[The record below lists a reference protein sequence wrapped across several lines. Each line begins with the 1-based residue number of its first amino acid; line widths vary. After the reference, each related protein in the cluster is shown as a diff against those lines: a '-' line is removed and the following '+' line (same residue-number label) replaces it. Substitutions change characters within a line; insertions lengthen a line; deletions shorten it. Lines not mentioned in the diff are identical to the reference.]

1 MGTSGSTECGVPQIT
16 FRIRTHVA
24 ASASE
29 WMLEVDLLAL
39 VATDQACWRDSTLA
53 RDIVGFVVHA
63 ARFMSASSPTLIALL
78 HGPDQPGLVAR
89 VAGWIF
95 ERGGNILHAD
105 QHRDMEA
112 GVFFQ
117 RVEWEPAMAG
127 AGENALAVAEADFTA
142 FARSKLGM
150 HVRVLSSA
158 DRPRVAVFVSKAD
171 HCFHDLV
178 LRWKSGDYACDLV
191 GVVSNHTELAEAA
204 RGYGLPFVHI
214 PVTSAN
220 KVAAEAKQLA
230 LLKELRAELV
240 ILARYMQVLS
250 ADFLA
255 AFGAPVINIH
265 HSFLPAFAGG
275 RPYHQAHARGVKLI
289 GATAHYATR
298 DLDEGPIIHQDVARV
313 THRHDVEDLVRK
325 GRDLERL
332 VLAQA
337 VRWHLEGRVLV
348 YGNKTVV
355 FD

>member
-1 MGTSGSTECGVPQIT
+1 MP
-16 FRIRTHVA
+16 
-24 ASASE
+24 SAT
-29 WMLEVDLLAL
+29 L
-39 VATDQACWRDSTLA
+39 V
-53 RDIVGFVVHA
+53 
-63 ARFMSASSPTLIALL
+63 ALL

-117 RVEWEPAMAG
+117 RVEWMPANGDAS
-127 AGENALAVAEADFTA
+127 ADTAAFHA
-142 FARSKLGM
+142 FAASLGM
-150 HVRVLSSA
+150 SARVSSSVR
-158 DRPRVAVFVSKAD
+158 RPRVAIFVSKFD

-191 GVVSNHTELAEAA
+191 AVVSNHRDLEPAA
-204 RGYGLPFVHI
+204 AGYGLPYHVI
-214 PVTSAN
+214 PVT
-220 KVAAEAKQLA
+220 AATKPAGEAAQLE
-230 LLKELRAELV
+230 LLRSLDVELV

-250 ADFLA
+250 ADFLKN
-255 AFGAPVINIH
+255 FGRPVINIH

-275 RPYHQAHARGVKLI
+275 KPYHQAAERGVKLI
-289 GATAHYATR
+289 GATAHYATAV
-298 DLDEGPIIHQDVARV
+298 LDDGPIIQQDVTRV
-313 THRHDVEDLVRK
+313 THRHGVEDLVRK
-325 GRDLERL
+325 GRDLEKL

-337 VRWHLEGRVLV
+337 VRWHLENRVLV

>member
-1 MGTSGSTECGVPQIT
+1 M
-16 FRIRTHVA
+16 
-24 ASASE
+24 SE
-29 WMLEVDLLAL
+29 TP
-39 VATDQACWRDSTLA
+39 AT
-53 RDIVGFVVHA
+53 V
-63 ARFMSASSPTLIALL
+63 IALL

-95 ERGGNILHAD
+95 ARGGNILHAD
-105 QHRDMEA
+105 QHRDTEA

-117 RVEWEPAMAG
+117 RVEWEPAFAEPTAG
-127 AGENALAVAEADFTA
+127 GTAGVESALAMERE
-142 FARSKLGM
+142 FARFARETLGM
-150 HVRVLSSA
+150 NVRLLSSA
-158 DRPRVAVFVSKAD
+158 ERPRVAIFVSKAD

-178 LRWKSGDYACDLV
+178 LRWKAGDFPCDIVAVV
-191 GVVSNHTELAEAA
+191 GNHLDLAPVAE
-204 RGYGLPFVHI
+204 GYGLRFFHI
-214 PVTSAN
+214 PVSAAT
-220 KVAAEAKQLA
+220 KAEAEARQLA
-230 LLKELRAELV
+230 LLRELQVKLV
-240 ILARYMQVLS
+240 VLARYMQVLS
-250 ADFLA
+250 ADFLDR
-255 AFGAPVINIH
+255 FGAPVINIH

-313 THRHDVEDLVRK
+313 THRHGVEDLVRR
-325 GRDLERL
+325 GRDLERS